1 MEALLA
7 PYVDRQI
14 QEVTSA
20 VARLGD
26 VKMKSKEHLTQ
37 VQALPPSWT
46 MRARTQ
52 AWPKRESRVAPS
64 PFYPEGEQQA
74 NAV

>member
-52 AWPKRESRVAPS
+52 AEKREQSSAQ
-64 PFYPEGEQQA
+64 PFLP
-74 NAV
+74 